1 MSIKLT
7 PARLRQIVM
16 EEAAA
21 MRAETKKFR
30 LTESQLR
37 QIIRQ
42 ELNEVRGAEGL
53 NPSVDDAEVEFPGCE
68 FTLTPPKS
76 DSMQGGDV
84 PGTLSLPI
92 GDNRMDSILARL
104 GCELSE
110 LEAGLSLK
118 LGMLDAERLKKLGDD
133 DSDIGRFL
141 VCVSG
146 LADICPR
153 ATVNGKPL

>member
-1 MSIKLT
+1 
-7 PARLRQIVM
+7 M

-53 NPSVDDAEVEFPGCE
+53 NPSVDDAEVEFLGCE
-68 FTLTPPKS
+68 FTLTPP
-76 DSMQGGDV
+76 MQGGDV
-84 PGTLSLPI
+84 PGSLSLPI

-118 LGMLDAERLKKLGDD
+118 LEMLDAERLKELGDD
-133 DSDIGRFL
+133 DSDIERFL
-141 VCVSG
+141 VCVSD